1 LALLTFQEHFLRAHT
16 LSDWL
21 QPALTWK
28 DHNAYPPLFYLVT
41 GIAGA
46 WCGGLEIAGLAR
58 TNIGWLAL
66 IVVSTYFLGRKLFGG
81 RTGRLVGA
89 SAAAVVAFTP
99 ITLTQL
105 PSFLL
110 DLPATATFLMALP
123 ILAGNASMKSRSG
136 ALLVGVAVA
145 AVALT
150 KWLTILSLTPAL
162 LYVVFRVLREAPR
175 EERTPLAAGLVVLV
189 LVLAT
194 AALLINQNP
203 PRSGPYSNTPAIAE
217 VLSWRSGLSITCIVV
232 LFLTF
237 LSVRSVPGRNLLL
250 ASSLVLLL
258 SAPFYLT
265 NLEMLCRHLTNEMGQ
280 FSALADNAR
289 EHGVFFSDPTLKAPM
304 ALLLLPGLVWLGL
317 RGPRGGLAFVG
328 LPMLANVGINLALSL
343 PDHRH
348 YLPGYPLEVLVTIG
362 WLLNLAKVRTIL
374 LPLLAGLVFWNAGTW
389 LTGQAPMYLSPAP
402 LDGTP
407 GFRGCGPESLNG
419 QIASMMERV
428 VELSGPGSTSMIALV
443 EPRPLSALTLQTLSA
458 SRGYFPIIR
467 GLEKKPKWLILPP
480 QSWAIQYATLLDPF
494 RTWREIQ
501 DLADTPFASLPR
513 SWLIVLPPRCPNR
526 CQPSFWGRWEIP
538 SNSRLRSGSKLVSS
552 P

>member
-1 LALLTFQEHFLRAHT
+1 MALLTFQEHFLRAHT

-317 RGPRGGLAFVG
+317 RGPRGGLA
-328 LPMLANVGINLALSL
+328 
-343 PDHRH
+343 
-348 YLPGYPLEVLVTIG
+348 
-362 WLLNLAKVRTIL
+362 
-374 LPLLAGLVFWNAGTW
+374 
-389 LTGQAPMYLSPAP
+389 
-402 LDGTP
+402 
-407 GFRGCGPESLNG
+407 
-419 QIASMMERV
+419 
-428 VELSGPGSTSMIALV
+428 
-443 EPRPLSALTLQTLSA
+443 
-458 SRGYFPIIR
+458 
-467 GLEKKPKWLILPP
+467 
-480 QSWAIQYATLLDPF
+480 
-494 RTWREIQ
+494 
-501 DLADTPFASLPR
+501 
-513 SWLIVLPPRCPNR
+513 
-526 CQPSFWGRWEIP
+526 
-538 SNSRLRSGSKLVSS
+538 
-552 P
+552 